1 MSDDIIGCGINYL
14 SYDRACGLVPR
25 EFIPAYEWFLSKE
38 GQLIS
43 RLPRGADAPELTAP
57 IKLASQRGM
66 HSPNYGELPS
76 KGDGK
81 KKYVLSVHSAGSF
94 RAGLSRESV
103 AYEDAD
109 LIRHI
114 DGTWTIEYSCQMPM
128 ADKKHT
134 DSSNAYMMNNL
145 NDGVP
150 VALMTKES
158 GGYRIHGLAY
168 VEAFNPLTRMFT
180 LYGPVSAEKRGV
192 RFSSFIACDIVI
204 FGLYLAGIIS
214 IPVLARERRADLS
227 RLRVRSTLG
236 ALLLGIG
243 FSFGWTPCVGPI
255 MATILALS
263 AETGSAVAGGFLMF
277 VYALGMSVPFVAI
290 TLASDV
296 LLDKVRS
303 LQRYLP
309 ALKRA
314 GGALI
319 AIMGIWMIVTQ
330 FPQMAAPSA
339 DQPAASSE
347 TASVASSDALSGAS
361 PTAEDLIGTETT
373 ETEDVDASGY
383 STAWRNVVLADIDG
397 TKHRFSDLKGTP
409 VYFEFWGTWCSE
421 CVSNMDAYAAVA
433 REHNDAGDVRVIS
446 VFTPNAYGEK
456 DAAGIAQWLAERN
469 ADFPVW
475 LDTNQSLGTYLKLRA
490 FPTSVFVNSDG
501 SIAKVRIGVIGYDE
515 LEGILASLS

>member
-192 RFSSFIACDIVI
+192 RVSSFIACDD
-204 FGLYLAGIIS
+204 LTDEEKRLLS
-214 IPVLARERRADLS
+214 CAD
-227 RLRVRSTLG
+227 T
-236 ALLLGIG
+236 
-243 FSFGWTPCVGPI
+243 
-255 MATILALS
+255 
-263 AETGSAVAGGFLMF
+263 
-277 VYALGMSVPFVAI
+277 
-290 TLASDV
+290 D
-296 LLDKVRS
+296 D
-303 LQRYLP
+303 
-309 ALKRA
+309 
-314 GGALI
+314 
-319 AIMGIWMIVTQ
+319 
-330 FPQMAAPSA
+330 
-339 DQPAASSE
+339 D
-347 TASVASSDALSGAS
+347 
-361 PTAEDLIGTETT
+361 
-373 ETEDVDASGY
+373 
-383 STAWRNVVLADIDG
+383 
-397 TKHRFSDLKGTP
+397 
-409 VYFEFWGTWCSE
+409 
-421 CVSNMDAYAAVA
+421 DAYARVEAMKRRHQDRFRRTVLSAYEGACAVTGTVTSNVLQAAHIDPFA
-433 REHNDAGDVRVIS
+433 RSRSHAVSN
-446 VFTPNAYGEK
+446 
-456 DAAGIAQWLAERN
+456 GIL
-469 ADFPVW
+469 
-475 LDTNQSLGTYLKLRA
+475 LRA
-490 FPTSVFVNSDG
+490 DVHLLYDAHLITIRPDSRRVVVSEAVRDPMYRELDGARARFPKRREFEPDNRLLEIHLRSFNSNQRKLG
-501 SIAKVRIGVIGYDE
+501 
-515 LEGILASLS
+515 LSCA